1 MAKYITMLYMKKI
14 ISPCISKCFTDGEK
28 CPSCGR
34 TNNEVQEW
42 FDASEERRAEILQE
56 GIKRLGPEAY
66 DYWEE
71 QYEYKVQDSE

>member
-1 MAKYITMLYMKKI
+1 MKKI

-56 GIKRLGPEAY
+56 SIKRLGPEAY
-66 DYWEE
+66 DFWEE